1 MKKTLIS
8 WIKIIIANVVIIN
21 NKMFDNENIMN
32 LSLQKESADLEALEN
47 FISQYYNTKVKI
59 LSPENGIRNIVSDNN
74 EHFTGIV
81 IQENKRYKFYT

>member
-1 MKKTLIS
+1 MKKILIS
-8 WIKIIIANVVIIN
+8 WIKIIIADIVII

-47 FISQYYNTKVKI
+47 FISQFYNTKVKI

>member
-1 MKKTLIS
+1 MKY
-8 WIKIIIANVVIIN
+8 IIADIAIIN
-21 NKMFDNENIMN
+21 NKMFDNENIMS

-47 FISQYYNTKVKI
+47 FISQYYNTKIRI

-81 IQENKRYKFYT
+81 IQENKKYKFYS

>member
-1 MKKTLIS
+1 MKY
-8 WIKIIIANVVIIN
+8 IIADVAIIN
-21 NKMFDNENIMN
+21 NKMFDNENIMS

-47 FISQYYNTKVKI
+47 FISQYYNTKIRI

-81 IQENKRYKFYT
+81 IQENKKYKFYS